1 MRKERLDDLCAPV
14 AEAPT
19 GESPT
24 GEAPTGEAPEESVV
38 AIGNFDGVH
47 RGHRETLALARR
59 EAARLDAAF
68 AAVTFDPHPARVLRP
83 ARAPKAIT
91 TLEARARRLADAG
104 VERLLVVRFHRGLA
118 ALPAEDFVEL
128 LLVRRL
134 GVRAVV
140 QGRNFRFGRGRAG
153 DLDTLR
159 AVGARRGFRVIES
172 PAVDFEGAP
181 ISSSRI
187 RDALAEGL
195 PEQAAAMLGRPY
207 AISGAVVPGAGRGR
221 VLGFPTANLVP
232 DPDLLLRE
240 GVYAAEALPGA
251 APDGGTEPPAAP
263 TDAPSPERW
272 RPALVHFGP
281 RPTFAAGVSL
291 EAHLP
296 GFSGEISSLRLRFR
310 RYLRPVR
317 TFPGAEALRR
327 QLQRD
332 AAAAGE
338 IARPGRSASASA
350 AVPFRE
356 PALAGA

>member
-1 MRKERLDDLCAPV
+1 MRRERLDDLGAP
-14 AEAPT
+14 
-19 GESPT
+19 G
-24 GEAPTGEAPEESVV
+24 GEAPTGDAPTGDSPGESVV

-68 AAVTFDPHPARVLRP
+68 AVVTFDPHPARVLRP
-83 ARAPKAIT
+83 DRAPKAIT
-91 TLEARARRLADAG
+91 TLESRARRLAAAG
-104 VERLLVVRFHRGLA
+104 VERLLILRFHRGLA

-159 AVGARRGFRVIES
+159 AVGARRGFRVLES
-172 PAVDFEGAP
+172 PAVHFEGSP

-187 RDALAEGL
+187 RAALAAGR
-195 PEQAAAMLGRPY
+195 PDQAAAMLGRPY
-207 AISGAVVPGAGRGR
+207 GISGAVVPGAGRGR

-251 APDGGTEPPAAP
+251 APEEGETAPP

-291 EAHLP
+291 EAHLLD
-296 GFSGEISSLRLRFR
+296 FSGEISSLRLRFR

-317 TFPGAEALRR
+317 AFPGAAALRR

-338 IARPGRSASASA
+338 IALPGRAAARESAGA
-350 AVPFRE
+350 PLGE
-356 PALAGA
+356 PALVGG